1 MLINNKVKKEI
12 KAKERRRP
20 KYFGRAI
27 TSKEISRTY
36 CTSPTLVIW
45 DTIAGIS

>member
-12 KAKERRRP
+12 KAKKEGVQNILDVQLHR
-20 KYFGRAI
+20 
-27 TSKEISRTY
+27 KEISRTY